1 MTGLL
6 RGLRR
11 DRRAARGAVRRP
23 IVEAEVLA
31 EAIPGL
37 NLHRWSPQV
46 VRDHVATGTWYVA
59 TQLMLHPIP
68 LDPIPS
74 MITQARLPV
83 AAVMYDVIPYRFP
96 EQYQVEPNARR
107 QAQLRAP
114 LARTVDAM
122 LAISQFSAI
131 TAADELDYPLERI
144 RSIGAGVEDQFATA
158 DRSAVSR
165 EPIVCC
171 RRTVDRYVVSVTGGD
186 ERKNTEG
193 LLPRL
198 GPPRSGD
205 PTRPS
210 PRDRHGPFAGRA
222 AAVGG
227 LGRRRRASATRSCS
241 RGASPTTR
249 WSPSCR
255 RPNSP

>member
-1 MTGLL
+1 M
-6 RGLRR
+6 RR
-11 DRRAARGAVRRP
+11 SSLFMGRDT
-23 IVEAEVLA
+23 EADVLS

-37 NLHRWSPQV
+37 NLRPMEPAGGP
-46 VRDHVATGTWYVA
+46 RALCEPGTWYVA

-74 MITQARLPV
+74 VITQARLPV

-131 TAADELDYPLERI
+131 TAADELDYPLDRI
-144 RSIGAGVEDQFATA
+144 RSIGAGVEDQFVPPSVRRLPRA
-158 DRSAVSR
+158 DRVL
-165 EPIVCC
+165 P
-171 RRTVDRYVVSVTGGD
+171 RTVDRYVVSVTGGD

-193 LLPRL
+193 LLRP
-198 GPPRSGD
+198 GASS
-205 PTRPS
+205 TR
-210 PRDRHGPFAGRA
+210 RVRAGRHLVIA
-222 AAVGG
+222 TAHSPAV
-227 LGRRRRASATRSCS
+227 LRRWEDVGRRRRH
-241 RGASPTTR
+241 P
-249 WSPSCR
+249 
-255 RPNSP
+255 